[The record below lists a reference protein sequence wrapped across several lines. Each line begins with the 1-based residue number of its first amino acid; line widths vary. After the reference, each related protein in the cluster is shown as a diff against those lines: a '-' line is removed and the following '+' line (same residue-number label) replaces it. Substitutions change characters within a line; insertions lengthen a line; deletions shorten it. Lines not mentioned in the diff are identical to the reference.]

1 MRHAVMRRYF
11 KHGVLPQLMVFD
23 AVARHG
29 SFTRAGE
36 ELYLAQPTVSVQLKK
51 LADTVGLP
59 LVEQAGKRIHLTE
72 AGRELHSAI
81 EELFRV
87 FARAEE
93 KLSSLRDPDTG
104 RFRVAIS
111 TTAKYFAPR
120 LLGHF
125 CQEHPN
131 AQVSMHVDNRERLLE
146 RMAANQDDVY
156 VLSYPPADI
165 ALTLHK
171 LLPNRLHVYG
181 RSDHPFAR
189 RKRVPIEELAKQPLL
204 MRELGSGTRLMTQ
217 GAFEK
222 HGLRPNVRMEIGSDE
237 AIKQAIIGGLGVSV
251 LSEHTL
257 RRTHGDVADEGL
269 VELDVEGFPLDGWWY
284 LAYPAARKLSP
295 TAQVFVDQ
303 TLDLAQSLST
313 PAVPAPTPAPVA
325 AGRTARV

>member
-1 MRHAVMRRYF
+1 
-11 KHGVLPQLMVFD
+11 
-23 AVARHG
+23 
-29 SFTRAGE
+29 
-36 ELYLAQPTVSVQLKK
+36 
-51 LADTVGLP
+51 
-59 LVEQAGKRIHLTE
+59 
-72 AGRELHSAI
+72 
-81 EELFRV
+81 
-87 FARAEE
+87 
-93 KLSSLRDPDTG
+93 
-104 RFRVAIS
+104 
-111 TTAKYFAPR
+111 
-120 LLGHF
+120 
-125 CQEHPN
+125 
-131 AQVSMHVDNRERLLE
+131 
-146 RMAANQDDVY
+146 
-156 VLSYPPADI
+156 
-165 ALTLHK
+165 
-171 LLPNRLHVYG
+171 
-181 RSDHPFAR
+181 
-189 RKRVPIEELAKQPLL
+189 

-303 TLDLAQSLST
+303 TLALAQSLST